1 MNPPSPTDDRKKP
14 TLDDQTMD
22 ENVRDYHKYYA
33 SHVVRGNPEAFE
45 LAWNDIGG
53 GTVLDGR
60 DTKYKVCR
68 CIAK

>member
-1 MNPPSPTDDRKKP
+1 
-14 TLDDQTMD
+14 MD